1 MQKTAIILLLG
12 ITTVS
17 LLGLCLVQRQ
27 QIQRLSA
34 NRASIEP
41 SVEAETTAQHKQPS
55 SVAQKSKEEAGSPVP
70 QTVAEVKEMPAETK
84 VETVATNE
92 SPMAEIAKIMK
103 NPGMKEMIRAQQ
115 KGQMEL
121 MYGSLFKCLQLSDT
135 ELETLK
141 GVLLDKQMALV
152 DISMDLMNKSAT
164 PEERKAAETRMK
176 ELTAEYDTQLKALL
190 GDDNYTVYQ
199 SFEATQAERMQVS
212 MFKGSLN
219 AGDQMTDEQEDNLV
233 RAMHDARNNFQSS
246 APGFGDKPNADPDQ
260 FTPEKIAKLLEDS
273 AKLQEQYVARAAAIL
288 TPSQLELFKANQKQ
302 QLAMQEMGM
311 KMAAKMFGQPAK

>member
-1 MQKTAIILLLG
+1 MRKTAIILVLG
-12 ITTVS
+12 IATVV
-17 LLGLCLVQRQ
+17 LFGLCLAQRQ
-27 QIQRLSA
+27 QIQKLSA
-34 NRASIEP
+34 KRVLTEP
-41 SVEAETTAQHKQPS
+41 SAEAEASAQHKRTS
-55 SVAQKSKEEAGSPVP
+55 ARVQKSKEEEVSPAP
-70 QTVAEVKEMPAETK
+70 QMVAEVKEMPAETK

-92 SPMAEIAKIMK
+92 SPMAEIAKMMK

-115 KGQMEL
+115 KGQMDL
-121 MYGSLFKCLQLSDT
+121 MYGSLFKCLQLSDA
-135 ELETLK
+135 ELDSLK
-141 GVLLDKQMALV
+141 GLLLDKQMSMV
-152 DISMDLMNKSAT
+152 DLSMDLMNKEAT
-164 PEERKAAETRMK
+164 PEERKAAENRLK
-176 ELTAEYDTQLKALL
+176 EVTAEYDAQLKALL
-190 GDDNYTVYQ
+190 GDDNYAVYQ

-233 RAMHDARNNFQSS
+233 RAMHDARSTFQSS
-246 APGFGDKPNADPDQ
+246 VPGFGDKQNADPDQ

-311 KMAAKMFGQPAK
+311 KMAAKMLGQPAK